1 MAARTNACMRCRS
14 PVSAA
19 YPRSPVGRVA
29 DVITRTVAAG
39 ARSDFFLHGC
49 RHIVESKLAE
59 LRVPAHIRDLLF
71 DHVPDRGAG
80 KTYDQH
86 EYVDEMRV
94 AVVKWAHYVA
104 QLWDRQH
111 MCPERPRAM
120 LGFLRYYRRAVELNV
135 GKFFLSDP

>member
-1 MAARTNACMRCRS
+1 
-14 PVSAA
+14 
-19 YPRSPVGRVA
+19 
-29 DVITRTVAAG
+29 
-39 ARSDFFLHGC
+39 
-49 RHIVESKLAE
+49 
-59 LRVPAHIRDLLF
+59 VPAHIRDLLF

-86 EYVDEMRV
+86 AYVDEMRV

-120 LGFLRYYRRAVELNV
+120 LGFLRYYRGAVELNV

>member
-1 MAARTNACMRCRS
+1 VAARTNACMRCRS

-49 RHIVESKLAE
+49 RHIAESKLAE

-86 EYVDEMRV
+86 AYVDEMRV
-94 AVVKWAHYVA
+94 AVEKLADYVA
-104 QLWDRQH
+104 QLV
-111 MCPERPRAM
+111 
-120 LGFLRYYRRAVELNV
+120 RRAWHCYDERLV
-135 GKFFLSDP
+135 